1 MAGSLTPQKS
11 RSVALTCQLINSNS
25 VAKGPE
31 INVSGKWAG
40 TLKVRLGRTTTTS
53 CGAAELRLE
62 GGGRGSG
69 GAADFWTPIYPW
81 TTALHGTAPSRV
93 SLTSNAAA
101 NANTLDGP
109 SGWTGIS
116 ASDGLVFFYESGTV
130 ANSEWG
136 RVQGVATSI
145 LTVQDSL
152 TRSHATGTPVID
164 QAEEWS
170 IPVDLASEETVR
182 LVVDLAKNSVNVPMV
197 AEAVLITHDAT
208 YYS

>member
-11 RSVALTCQLINSNS
+11 RAVALTCQLINSNA

-40 TLKVRLGRTTTTS
+40 TLKVRLGRTTITS

-81 TTALHGTAPSRV
+81 TTALHGTAPSAV
-93 SLTSNAAA
+93 TINSNGAAGA
-101 NANTLDGP
+101 LTLDGT
-109 SGWTGIS
+109 WTGIT
-116 ASDGLVFFYESGTV
+116 AADGLIFIYESGTV
-130 ANSEWG
+130 ANSEWT
-136 RVQGVATSI
+136 RVQGVSGSNM
-145 LTVQDSL
+145 TVQDSL
-152 TRSHATGTPVID
+152 TRSHASTTKVYD

-170 IPVDLASEETVR
+170 IPVDLAAEETVR
-182 LVVDLAKNSVNVPMV
+182 LVVDLVKNSVNVPMV
-197 AEAVLITHDAT
+197 AEAVLIMHDAT